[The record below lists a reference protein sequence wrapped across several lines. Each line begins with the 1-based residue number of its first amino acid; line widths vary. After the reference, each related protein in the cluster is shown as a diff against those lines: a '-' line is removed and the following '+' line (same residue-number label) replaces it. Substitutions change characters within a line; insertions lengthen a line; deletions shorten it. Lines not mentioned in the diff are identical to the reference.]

1 MILGNRKKPMHWSLD
16 LFDFFFR
23 RKILGRGIPLLA
35 SFKLTYRC
43 NLNCLP
49 CPFHRRPVEEK
60 ASVSR
65 PQAMEALEELKRRG
79 CRFVVFEGGEPLL
92 WKDGAF
98 AFPDLATFA
107 KRHFL
112 RVAATTNGTMPLDV
126 PVDVLWV
133 SVDGLRNTH
142 NRLRGGSFDRLW
154 SNLEAAKHPNILV
167 HFTLNRENWREL
179 PGLLDRLKGVPSVR
193 GLTVQLFYLYGRGE
207 EDLSLAPGER
217 KQALEEVIRLKE
229 RGYPIFNSARR
240 LRAMIENRWV
250 CRDSILANVDPDGT
264 ITQGCYARMRGD
276 MRCGDCG
283 FTPVAE
289 ASGALDLVPGSI
301 LAGWRTFLRR

>member
-1 MILGNRKKPMHWSLD
+1 MRAMHWSLD
-16 LFDFFFR
+16 LCDFFFR
-23 RKILGRGIPLLA
+23 RKLLGRDIPLLA

-49 CPFHRRPVEEK
+49 CPFHRRSAEEK
-60 ASVSR
+60 ASISR
-65 PQAMEALEELKRRG
+65 PEAMKALDELKRRG

-92 WKDGAF
+92 WKDGSF
-98 AFPDLATFA
+98 EFPDLVTFA

-112 RVAATTNGTMPLDV
+112 RVAATTNGTVPLDA
-126 PVDVLWV
+126 PVDILWV

-142 NRLRGGSFDRLW
+142 NRLRSGSFDRIW
-154 SNLEAAKHPNILV
+154 SNLQSAKHPKIIV
-167 HFTLNRENWREL
+167 HFTLNRKNWKEL
-179 PGLLDRLKGVPSVR
+179 PGLLDRLRAVPSVR
-193 GLTVQLFYLYGRGE
+193 GVTVQLFYPYGRGE
-207 EDLSLAPGER
+207 EDLLLAPGER
-217 KQALEEVIRLKE
+217 RQALEEVIRLKE
-229 RGYPIFNSARR
+229 KGYPILNSARR

-264 ITQGCYARMRGD
+264 ITQGCYARMRGE

>member
-1 MILGNRKKPMHWSLD
+1 MHWSLD

-23 RKILGRGIPLLA
+23 RRILGRDIPLLA

-49 CPFHRRPVEEK
+49 CPFHRRSNEEN
-60 ASVSR
+60 ASMSL
-65 PQAMEALEELKRRG
+65 PQAIHVLDELGRRG

-98 AFPDLATFA
+98 EFSDIAAYA
-107 KRHFL
+107 RRRFL
-112 RVAATTNGTMPLDV
+112 RVAATTNGTMPLDA

-142 NRLRGGSFDRLW
+142 NRLRSGSFDRLW
-154 SNLEAAKHPNILV
+154 SNLETAKHPNTIV

-179 PGLLDRLKGVPSVR
+179 PGLLDRLRSVPTIRGV
-193 GLTVQLFYLYGRGE
+193 TVQLFYPYGRGE
-207 EDLSLAPGER
+207 EDLSLATGER
-217 KQALEEVIRLKE
+217 RQALEEVIRLKE
-229 RGYPIFNSARR
+229 KGYPILNSVGR

-264 ITQGCYARMRGD
+264 ITQGCYAKKRGD
-276 MRCGDCG
+276 LRCADCG

-289 ASGALDLVPGSI
+289 ASGALDLKPGAA